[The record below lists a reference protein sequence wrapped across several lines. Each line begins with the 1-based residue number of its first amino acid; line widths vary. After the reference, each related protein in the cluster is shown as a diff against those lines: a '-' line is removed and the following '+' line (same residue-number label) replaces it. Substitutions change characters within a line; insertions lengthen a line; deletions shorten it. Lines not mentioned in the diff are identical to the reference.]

1 MKEEDKKIYY
11 RPELSQL
18 LQNIE
23 DLATRIYQTNYA
35 EIFFKALSQ
44 SYENENPELAV
55 YLNEIADVFSK
66 PNGQEIFAEK
76 YKEKLLKDYDIP
88 RYYVLP
94 FYQIRIVLEVYKEQF
109 DTLEKEIL
117 KEYPDLTKQ
126 EEYMV
131 KSFMR
136 KISAPTRYPIDNG
149 MYKYRGD
156 IPEFYEYIERHI
168 EYLKRELAPT
178 IEKFNTPDKE
188 EDKTPENALDVTDD
202 LKIQEENENL
212 DLSEL
217 Y

>member
-1 MKEEDKKIYY
+1 MGLIIETHFCQEKIMKEEDKKIYY

-23 DLATRIYQTNYA
+23 DLAIRIYQTNYA

-136 KISAPTRYPIDNG
+136 KISAPTRNPNFVNG
-149 MYKYRGD
+149 YYEKNISDFYMYINSHRD
-156 IPEFYEYIERHI
+156 YI
-168 EYLKRELAPT
+168 KRECSIP
-178 IEKFNTPDKE
+178 IEQFNIPDEKE
-188 EDKTPENALDVTDD
+188 KDTD
-202 LKIQEENENL
+202 EEI
-212 DLSEL
+212 DR
-217 Y
+217 

>member
-23 DLATRIYQTNYA
+23 DLAIRIYQTNYA

-44 SYENENPELAV
+44 SYENETPELAV

-88 RYYVLP
+88 RYYVFP
-94 FYQIRIVLEVYKEQF
+94 FYQIKMVLDVYKEQF
-109 DTLEKEIL
+109 DTLEKQIL

-136 KISAPTRYPIDNG
+136 KISAPTRNPNFVNG
-149 MYKYRGD
+149 YYEKNISDFYMYINSHRD
-156 IPEFYEYIERHI
+156 YI
-168 EYLKRELAPT
+168 KRECSIP
-178 IEKFNTPDKE
+178 IEQFNIPDEKE
-188 EDKTPENALDVTDD
+188 KDTD
-202 LKIQEENENL
+202 EEI
-212 DLSEL
+212 DR
-217 Y
+217 